1 MFKCENCGKET
12 KTKSGLTSHQ
22 KKCLSVEQKPEPKV
36 GTEIAEELNRR
47 IAKLEMSIKQ
57 CYDAETK
64 YRLECEL
71 KELKGRL

>member
-1 MFKCENCGKET
+1 MFKCENCGKEV

-22 KKCLSVEQKPEPKV
+22 KKCLPEEQIETPKM

-47 IAKLEMSIKQ
+47 IAKLEISIKQ

-64 YRLECEL
+64 FRLECEL